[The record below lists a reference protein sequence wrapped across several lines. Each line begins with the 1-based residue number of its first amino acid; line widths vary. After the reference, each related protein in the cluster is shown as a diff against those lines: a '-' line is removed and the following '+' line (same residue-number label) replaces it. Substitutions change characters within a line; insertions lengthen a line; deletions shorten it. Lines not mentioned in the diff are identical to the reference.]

1 MFPPQPKGWGFHKTD
16 YMNNAHLEGEIKG
29 FYGDLKATQET
40 LSYER
45 ENLAKTL
52 KNGLGEAMIEYLN
65 NPPKPN
71 RWKGLKMRIK
81 RWWNNRKSG
90 R

>member
-1 MFPPQPKGWGFHKTD
+1 
-16 YMNNAHLEGEIKG
+16 MNNAHLEGEIKG

-71 RWKGLKMRIK
+71 RWKGLKMKIK

-90 R
+90 C

>member
-1 MFPPQPKGWGFHKTD
+1 
-16 YMNNAHLEGEIKG
+16 MNNAHLEGEIKA
-29 FYGDLKATQET
+29 FYGEIKSTEEI

-52 KNGLGEAMIEYLN
+52 KNGLGEEIKTYLN

-71 RWKGLKMRIK
+71 YWSGLILRLK
-81 RWWNNRKSG
+81 RWWTYKKQKKELM
-90 R
+90 

>member
-1 MFPPQPKGWGFHKTD
+1 
-16 YMNNAHLEGEIKG
+16 MNNAHLEGEIKG

>member
-1 MFPPQPKGWGFHKTD
+1 MMTENK
-16 YMNNAHLEGEIKG
+16 AHLEGEIKG
-29 FYGDLKATQET
+29 FYGDLKATEET
-40 LSYER
+40 LSYQR

-52 KNGLGEAMIEYLN
+52 KNGAGEAMLSYLT

-71 RWKGLKMRIK
+71 KWKGFKIRFK

-90 R
+90 V